1 MDDGVTPRIQRRLKA
16 DFGEHADRVAHLL
29 EGAHSGTQHR
39 ERVIAAIV
47 IAAAGDLRQ
56 IHEGVALSR
65 LDWRDVLVGGDLAD
79 ADWEEEMDRLLGPGA
94 P

>member
-1 MDDGVTPRIQRRLKA
+1 M
-16 DFGEHADRVAHLL
+16 
-29 EGAHSGTQHR
+29 
-39 ERVIAAIV
+39 IAAIV